1 MTNPALHAEMRG
13 PVSQTR
19 GFSVATNDMILGS
32 VDSHVIEPPT
42 MFDARNPEN
51 YRDQAPSVREN
62 GTQYGQLFLRA
73 KETLSH
79 ACLRASNDWH
89 TDERA
94 GTYPERI
101 IAMSIMPLWD
111 PQLMPAE
118 IRGTQPT
125 VATP

>member
-73 KETLSH
+73 KETRRTPVCGRPTTRTPTSGPAPTRSESSRCRSCRCGTLS
-79 ACLRASNDWH
+79 
-89 TDERA
+89 
-94 GTYPERI
+94 
-101 IAMSIMPLWD
+101 
-111 PQLMPAE
+111 
-118 IRGTQPT
+118 
-125 VATP
+125 